1 MKVIFKRF
9 IQKEKNLI
17 MRAVRIEKRITNRK
31 STEKFLF
38 LTKLDSV
45 TPENVIESSSKL
57 VKVYKYDL
65 EANLC

>member
-45 TPENVIESSSKL
+45 TPETVIESSSKL

>member
-1 MKVIFKRF
+1 
-9 IQKEKNLI
+9 